1 MSAPFSPRATC
12 RLCGAGRLQLALP
25 LAPTP
30 LGDHFVAAERLD
42 QLQEA
47 YPLDLMLCGDC
58 GNVQLQHVVNP
69 EIIYRQYTY
78 TSSVS
83 LGLVEHF
90 QRYADAVLQRVDPPP
105 GSLVVEIGSNEGA
118 MLRAFQQRGLTTLGV
133 DPAREIARRA
143 TAAGIETLPSYFTA
157 EVAQTIREQRR
168 PAAIVIANNVIAN
181 IDDLGAVM
189 EGLRTLL
196 APQGV
201 FVMETSYCLDVVH
214 DALLDTIFHEHL
226 TYFSVRPLAPFFR
239 RHGMELIDAQ
249 RVATKGGSLRVT
261 AQPAGG
267 ARPVASA
274 VAELMELEARNDLHR
289 LEAYQTLAARLDRR
303 KCELHDL
310 LGSWK
315 AQGKTIAAYGAAVGL
330 TTMIYQF
337 GLGKFLSFIVD
348 DNPAKHHLYSPGLH
362 LPTLPSEALYQR
374 KPDYVVV
381 LAWRY
386 VDSIVKRHQAFLA
399 QGGQFV
405 TPLPEIGL
413 IHGG

>member
-1 MSAPFSPRATC
+1 
-12 RLCGAGRLQLALP
+12 LCGTGRLQLALP
-25 LAPTP
+25 LEHTP
-30 LGDHFVAAERLD
+30 LGDHFVGAERLD
-42 QLQEA
+42 QVQEA
-47 YPLDLMLCGDC
+47 YPLDLMLCEDC

-69 EIIYRQYTY
+69 EIIYRDYTY

-90 QRYADAVLQRVDPPP
+90 QRYADAVLQRVDPRPNV
-105 GSLVVEIGSNEGA
+105 LVVEIGSNEGA
-118 MLRAFQQRGLTTLGV
+118 MLRAFQKRGLTTLGV
-133 DPAREIARRA
+133 DPAREIARCA
-143 TAAGIETLPSYFTA
+143 TAAGIETLPCYFTA
-157 EVAQTIREQRR
+157 EVAQTIRDQRG

-181 IDDLGAVM
+181 IDDLSEVM
-189 EGLRTLL
+189 RGLETLL

-201 FVMETSYCLDVVH
+201 FVFETSYCLDVVQ

-226 TYFSVRPLAPFFR
+226 TYFSVRPLVPFFR

-261 AQPAGG
+261 AQRAGG
-267 ARPVASA
+267 SRPVASS
-274 VAELMELEARNDLHR
+274 VAELQELEASAGLNR
-289 LEAYQTLAARLDRR
+289 LETYRTLAARLDHR
-303 KCELHDL
+303 KRELHDV

-348 DNPAKHHLYSPGLH
+348 DNPGKHNLYSPGLH

-386 VDSIVKRHQAFLA
+386 VDSILQQHQAFLA

-405 TPLPEIGL
+405 TPLPEIRV